1 MVKENV
7 ALIGYG
13 YWGKKLYKYL
23 KESEYFSLSYVYF
36 PSLQRYDVS
45 SIHCEYGHE
54 FVASIE
60 KIWGDKLVSNV
71 VIATPIDTHYSVV
84 REALIHSKNVLVE
97 KPLAT
102 KLNDAVSITEMARQR
117 NLVLMTEYTYTFSH
131 ALQAAQKIVK
141 KGRIGSIKSI
151 YITIKQLGRFLDY
164 DVFSLLGSHA
174 LSILDL
180 FFSLGNLS
188 FRSRPVMWTDGL
200 VTGGLIHFDS
210 KEYGCCGY
218 IDVNLHCP
226 VREKKVIIY
235 GEKGTIIYNPD
246 SKDTL
251 TLTLYTR
258 TSSHKR
264 EDAVKENRTFYF
276 DENHNIR
283 NALRVF
289 HGEIKNRRDDNSKR
303 AIAITS
309 VLEQLHNSLE
319 KKSRCEDD

>member
-1 MVKENV
+1 MVQENV

-23 KESEYFSLSYVYF
+23 KESKCFSLFYVYF
-36 PSLQRYDVS
+36 PSLQHYDIS
-45 SIHCEYGHE
+45 FIHREYGHE

-60 KIWGDKLVSNV
+60 KIWENKLVSNV
-71 VIATPIDTHYSVV
+71 VIATPINTHYAVA
-84 REALIHSKNVLVE
+84 REALRHSKNVLVE

-102 KLNDAVSITEMARQR
+102 KLNDAIDLAETARKR
-117 NLVLMTEYTYTFSH
+117 NLILMTEYTYTFSH
-131 ALQAAQKIVK
+131 ALQLARQLVK
-141 KGRIGSIKSI
+141 EDAIGSIKSV
-151 YITIKQLGRFLDY
+151 YITFKQLGRFLAY
-164 DVFSLLGSHA
+164 DVFDLLGTHA

-180 FFSLGNLS
+180 FFPLDKFS
-188 FRSRPVMWTDGL
+188 FYFRPVMRTGGL

-210 KEYGCCGY
+210 KEYECAGY

-258 TSSHKR
+258 TASHKR
-264 EDAVKENRTFYF
+264 EDVVKENKTFYF

-283 NALRVF
+283 NALQAF
-289 HGEIKNRRDDNSKR
+289 HEAIKTRRGDNAKR
-303 AIAITS
+303 AIVIAS
-309 VLEQLHNSLE
+309 VLEQLRNSL
-319 KKSRCEDD
+319 KNKAWCGHD